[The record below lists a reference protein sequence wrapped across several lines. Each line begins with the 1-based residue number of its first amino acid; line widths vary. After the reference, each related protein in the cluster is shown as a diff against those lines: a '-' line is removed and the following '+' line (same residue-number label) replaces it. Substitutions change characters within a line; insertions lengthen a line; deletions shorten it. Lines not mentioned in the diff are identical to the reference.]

1 MYLLATVSA
10 RDFGWIGT
18 VETVERLEATLSTVA
33 SLERFRGHLYNWY
46 DTRTLERLEPRYVS
60 TVDSGNLAG
69 HLIAVSNAC
78 RQMIDRP
85 LPVAAA
91 IAGIGDA
98 IALVRR
104 AAGTI
109 DDEQRSQVQVRR
121 RLDDSFAS
129 LAATADVPATV
140 DTWANDLEKLSMAAR
155 MFPDVAGDSS
165 DERADRRDSELVTWV
180 EAVQSAVQSH
190 VRDVSILQP
199 GGAGPS
205 SRHSPKHPIRRRT

>member
-1 MYLLATVSA
+1 M
-10 RDFGWIGT
+10 
-18 VETVERLEATLSTVA
+18 
-33 SLERFRGHLYNWY
+33 
-46 DTRTLERLEPRYVS
+46 S

-140 DTWANDLEKLSMAAR
+140 DTWANDLEKLSIGRSNAL
-155 MFPDVAGDSS
+155 GC
-165 DERADRRDSELVTWV
+165 
-180 EAVQSAVQSH
+180 
-190 VRDVSILQP
+190 
-199 GGAGPS
+199 
-205 SRHSPKHPIRRRT
+205 RRRLECRTC